1 MSVYAD
7 GVAAYRDS
15 TKWLVAFVPITTV
28 ATGLVATGAPSFGRI
43 RAQSET
49 TLTHLVFA
57 AILTTLALSAVMLSG
72 TRVLDAEPESLSSLQ
87 KPRNRA
93 TLAKAISDGVIA
105 PHFFDA
111 EAFQKAMAQAQVDL
125 SKAPPPAGLADQ
137 LSSLGAAVESLR
149 EWSVFTRTRKLYRRF
164 LGVFGVGVL
173 LVIASMAY
181 ALAQMDT
188 SPPLTEPTPVSVTV
202 NESATK
208 TFTSKTGCI
217 QAGQSNFVAVR
228 GTWVHPVLAVTGAGC
243 RFGAEWQPT
252 PGEARV
258 LPVPKS

>member
-28 ATGLVATGAPSFGRI
+28 ATGLVAAGAPSFGRI

-87 KPRNRA
+87 KPKNRA

-137 LSSLGAAVESLR
+137 LSSLGAAVESCGSGPSSL
-149 EWSVFTRTRKLYRRF
+149 EPGSSIGAFSASSVSGFSSSLPRW
-164 LGVFGVGVL
+164 
-173 LVIASMAY
+173 
-181 ALAQMDT
+181 
-188 SPPLTEPTPVSVTV
+188 PTPLLRWT
-202 NESATK
+202 
-208 TFTSKTGCI
+208 
-217 QAGQSNFVAVR
+217 
-228 GTWVHPVLAVTGAGC
+228 PVLHSPS
-243 RFGAEWQPT
+243 R
-252 PGEARV
+252 RRYR
-258 LPVPKS
+258 